1 MSADI
6 RWGIA
11 GLGSIA
17 HTFAKDLAL
26 VQGGKL
32 MAVASRNL
40 QRSEEFAAIYGATHA
55 YGSYD
60 ELFASNNVDVI
71 YIATTHNHH
80 EALSIA
86 AMNNGK
92 HVLCEK
98 PLGVNLRQVKNMTA
112 CAEKNKVFFMEALWS
127 RFNPSIQKVKQLVDS
142 GVIGKIGYLHADFAF
157 YALERKEESRL
168 LNPDLAGGSL
178 LDIGIYPIFL
188 SYILLGLPKKIQSSS
203 KFYKTGVEIQTT
215 ILFDYDEAQAMLF
228 SGLTSKSEMR
238 AEIAGSKGSIY
249 IHPRWHET
257 QGFSIEI
264 NGETETLSLPT
275 LGKGYTYEI
284 EEVQKCLSENKL
296 QSDLW
301 NHKNSIDLITLLDQ
315 IRTQNSIK
323 FTFE

>member
-1 MSADI
+1 MSANI

-32 MAVASRNL
+32 MAVASRDF
-40 QRSEEFAAIYGATHA
+40 QRSEEFATTYGAAHA

-60 ELFASNNVDVI
+60 ELFTSNSVDVI
-71 YIATTHNHH
+71 YIASTHNHH

-86 AMNNGK
+86 AMNHGK

-98 PLGVNLRQVKNMTA
+98 PLGVNLNQVKNMIA
-112 CAEKNKVFFMEALWS
+112 CAERNKVFFMEALWS
-127 RFNPSIQKVKQLVDS
+127 RFNPSIQKVKYLVDS
-142 GVIGKIGYLHADFAF
+142 GAIGKIGYLHADFAF
-157 YALERKEESRL
+157 YALERSEEGRL

-188 SYILLGLPKKIQSSS
+188 SYLLLGLPKKIQSSS

-215 ILFDYDEAQAMLF
+215 ILFDYDEAQAMLY

-264 NGETETLSLPT
+264 NGETETINLPT

-284 EEVQKCLSENKL
+284 DEVQKCLSENKL